1 MICLTGE
8 KVTDSYMGNMEM
20 AWKNVNGDGEEMVE
34 CHIYWR
40 MTEGIWNGR
49 EGCHGMMEV
58 IFRGVLNVGEL
69 TGRELN

>member
-34 CHIYWR
+34 CHIY
-40 MTEGIWNGR
+40 
-49 EGCHGMMEV
+49 
-58 IFRGVLNVGEL
+58 
-69 TGRELN
+69 